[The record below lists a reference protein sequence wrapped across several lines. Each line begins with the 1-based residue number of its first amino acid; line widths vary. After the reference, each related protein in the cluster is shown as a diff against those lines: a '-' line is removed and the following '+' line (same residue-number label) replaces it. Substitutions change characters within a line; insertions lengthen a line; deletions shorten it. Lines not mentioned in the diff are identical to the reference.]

1 MKNDRELDTIGL
13 PLAVIVA
20 EKHTIVRASL
30 ATFLSYDGYR
40 VFQAENLNAT
50 ISRINNITD
59 LAVLLIDL
67 DMPGWK
73 SILQHA
79 LNSVP
84 DAFVI
89 AMAGVER
96 IPAISALNHCGIQV
110 CLQKPL
116 IYKDV
121 RQAISEVI
129 GRRRAA

>member
-1 MKNDRELDTIGL
+1 MKNDREPDTIGL

-20 EKHTIVRASL
+20 EKHPIVRAAL

-89 AMAGVER
+89 AMAGFET
-96 IPAISALNHCGIQV
+96 IPQI
-110 CLQKPL
+110 
-116 IYKDV
+116 
-121 RQAISEVI
+121 
-129 GRRRAA
+129 